1 MSSECNLN
9 LTEVLS
15 LCRCPCLLDCN
26 SSMLCKAKCQ
36 PTGFG
41 FCEETFTS
49 ISNSIS
55 GSATVNCVLKFWN
68 TWNIL
73 ESWNTFTFAFI
84 CITHVNC
91 TSKSLRHLS
100 LLLASNS
107 MWAQRFA
114 SAVWRPTEALQSDPQ
129 SPTKPK
135 RKMQRQIDRTSVQ
148 SIQSF
153 ASLVSRSRHDIKSSH
168 RCAFFPWIPVRVLG
182 SLAKCQN
189 ISYVIASHVEMSKLL
204 SNKYCALLGSHQ
216 LPPLGGICLHF
227 GLCCVSWQI
236 PSKRTR
242 EKSQIATGRAYG
254 LQTNECDFS
263 LGVPR
268 LELHTWSERKALRTL
283 QN

>member
-84 CITHVNC
+84 CITHLNS
-91 TSKSLRHLS
+91 TSKSLRLLS

-114 SAVWRPTEALQSDPQ
+114 SAVWRPTEALQCDPQ

-148 SIQSF
+148 SIQPF

-189 ISYVIASHVEMSKLL
+189 ISYVIASHHMSKCRNCFQITVLFWAVINYL
-204 SNKYCALLGSHQ
+204 HWVLCLASTLDFVVFLGRF
-216 LPPLGGICLHF
+216 LA
-227 GLCCVSWQI
+227 
-236 PSKRTR
+236 R
-242 EKSQIATGRAYG
+242 E
-254 LQTNECDFS
+254 
-263 LGVPR
+263 
-268 LELHTWSERKALRTL
+268 LERSRK
-283 QN
+283 